1 MVEMK
6 EQIVSLLKGVDHG
19 MRNPLMKGT
28 VLLVSFLVMLV
39 ALGTS
44 AGLAQEQ
51 MSWEE
56 YEATLLSWQQREMD
70 AKAAIAEEE
79 ANIDRIKTEIATIDQ
94 RIADITMQM
103 YELLGITQADV
114 DQLDRE
120 MAAILDH
127 IDQLKMMSSQDL
139 EFKRDEIDGIEMDID
154 QLKKWPAAGLPAM
167 QRKMADLRKALME
180 LRGKLPRLP
189 RTHTVVKGEC
199 LYVISGY
206 PQIYDDP
213 LKWPRIYRAN
223 RDQIKDPNLIY
234 PGWVLDI
241 PRGFPSTH
249 TVVEGEYLSKIASY
263 WEIYNDARQWPR
275 IYRANQDQIKDP
287 DLIFPDQV
295 LSIPRD

>member
-1 MVEMK
+1 MK
-6 EQIVSLLKGVDHG
+6 
-19 MRNPLMKGT
+19 NPLMKGT
-28 VLLVSFLVMLV
+28 VLLVSFLVLLV

-44 AGLAQEQ
+44 AALAQE

-56 YEATLLSWQQREMD
+56 YEAQLLSWQQREMD

-79 ANIDRIKTEIATIDQ
+79 ANIDRIKSEIAAMDESIMN
-94 RIADITMQM
+94 ITQQM
-103 YELLGITQADV
+103 YDLLGITQADV
-114 DQLDRE
+114 DQMNRE
-120 MAAILDH
+120 MAAIMDH
-127 IDQLKMMSSQDL
+127 INQMKMMSSQDL
-139 EFKRDEIDGIEMDID
+139 EFKRDEIDGIEMEID
-154 QLKKWPAAGLPAM
+154 ALKKWPAAGLPAM
-167 QRKMADLRKALME
+167 QREMAKLRKALME
-180 LRGKLPRLP
+180 LRGKLPKLP
-189 RTHTVVKGEC
+189 RTHTVAKGEC

-234 PGWVLDI
+234 PGWVLNI

-249 TVVEGEYLSKIASY
+249 TVVSGEYLSKIASY

-287 DLIFPDQV
+287 DLIFPGQV

>member
-1 MVEMK
+1 MIM
-6 EQIVSLLKGVDHG
+6 SLLKGVDYG
-19 MRNPLMKGT
+19 MKNPLTKGT
-28 VLLVSFLVMLV
+28 VLLVSFLVMLL
-39 ALGTS
+39 ALGIS

-79 ANIDRIKTEIATIDQ
+79 ANIERIKNEIATIDQ
-94 RIADITMQM
+94 RIADITDQM
-103 YELLGITQADV
+103 YDMLGITQADV

-120 MAAILDH
+120 MANIMDH
-127 IDQLKMMSSQDL
+127 IDRLKRMSSQDL

-167 QRKMADLRKALME
+167 QRKMAHLRKALME
-180 LRGKLPRLP
+180 LRGKLPKLP

-206 PQIYDDP
+206 SQIYDDP

-223 RDQIKDPNLIY
+223 RDKIKDPNLIY

-287 DLIFPDQV
+287 DLIFPGQV

>member
-1 MVEMK
+1 MK
-6 EQIVSLLKGVDHG
+6 
-19 MRNPLMKGT
+19 NPLMKGT
-28 VLLVSFLVMLV
+28 VLLVSFLVLLV

-44 AGLAQEQ
+44 AAMAQEQ

-79 ANIDRIKTEIATIDQ
+79 ANIERIKSEIAAMDQ
-94 RIADITMQM
+94 RIMDITQQM
-103 YELLGITQADV
+103 YDMLGITQADV
-114 DQLDRE
+114 DQMNRE
-120 MAAILDH
+120 MAAIMDH
-127 IDQLKMMSSQDL
+127 IDRMKMMSSQDL
-139 EFKRDEIDGIEMDID
+139 EFKRDEIDGIEMEID
-154 QLKKWPAAGLPAM
+154 ALKKWPAAGLPAM
-167 QRKMADLRKALME
+167 QREMAKLRKALME
-180 LRGKLPRLP
+180 LRGKLPKLP

-206 PQIYDDP
+206 SQIYDDP

-223 RDQIKDPNLIY
+223 KDQIKDPNLIY
-234 PGWVLDI
+234 PGWVLNI

-287 DLIFPDQV
+287 DLIFPGQV

>member
-1 MVEMK
+1 MK
-6 EQIVSLLKGVDHG
+6 
-19 MRNPLMKGT
+19 NPLLKGT
-28 VLLVSFLVMLV
+28 VLLVSFLVLLAV
-39 ALGTS
+39 LGPST
-44 AGLAQEQ
+44 ALAQEQ

-79 ANIDRIKTEIATIDQ
+79 ANIERIKSEMAAMDQ
-94 RIADITMQM
+94 RIVDITQQM
-103 YELLGITQADV
+103 YDMLGITQADV
-114 DQLDRE
+114 DQMHRE
-120 MAAILDH
+120 MAAIMDH
-127 IDQLKMMSSQDL
+127 IDRMKMMSSQDL

-154 QLKKWPAAGLPAM
+154 ALKEWPAAGLPAM
-167 QRKMADLRKALME
+167 QREMAKLRKALME
-180 LRGKLPRLP
+180 LRSKLPKLP
-189 RTHTVVKGEC
+189 RTHTVVEGEC

-206 PQIYDDP
+206 SQIYDDP

-223 RDQIKDPNLIY
+223 KDQIKDPNLIY
-234 PGWVLDI
+234 PGWVLNI

-275 IYRANQDQIKDP
+275 IYRANEDQIKDP
-287 DLIFPDQV
+287 DLIFPGQV